1 MKFSNLEELY
11 KKLKIV
17 FDIKLRILKLEKYN
31 YIKSEDI
38 WNFLSETKWKKDIDL
53 GIAEIVNDII
63 HCDNFEIDIFLK
75 DKLSSI
81 DRTLYY

>member
-63 HCDNFEIDIFLK
+63 HCDNIEIDIFLK